1 MYKGFM
7 SRIPKLKYSLD
18 NIDWQLFSASSFVLF
33 AMVFVILI
41 FPEWS
46 AEKIDLLYISA
57 TKKYGILYIII
68 AIALLLFLL
77 YVAISKYGNIVLGD
91 PGTAYSTFSWA
102 SMLFCAGIGASLI
115 YWGATEWALYYK
127 APPFATGCFIGGQ

>member
-41 FPEWS
+41 FPQWS

-68 AIALLLFLL
+68 A
-77 YVAISKYGNIVLGD
+77 
-91 PGTAYSTFSWA
+91 
-102 SMLFCAGIGASLI
+102 
-115 YWGATEWALYYK
+115 
-127 APPFATGCFIGGQ
+127 